1 MAAWPIHLATLV
13 ALALTSLPERVRVEG
28 PDCFSLA
35 LPASPASPRIASVH
49 TAFVP
54 KLVEL
59 AQEHTLLRPL
69 RHDLVVVLLAVLLLF
84 LLVRLLSLLL
94 ELPNGA

>member
-1 MAAWPIHLATLV
+1 MRSSALVPLRLVVLLGLVIHSALVRRAFVLVPLSFAALEMAAWPIHLATLV

-59 AQEHTLLRPL
+59 A
-69 RHDLVVVLLAVLLLF
+69 
-84 LLVRLLSLLL
+84 
-94 ELPNGA
+94 